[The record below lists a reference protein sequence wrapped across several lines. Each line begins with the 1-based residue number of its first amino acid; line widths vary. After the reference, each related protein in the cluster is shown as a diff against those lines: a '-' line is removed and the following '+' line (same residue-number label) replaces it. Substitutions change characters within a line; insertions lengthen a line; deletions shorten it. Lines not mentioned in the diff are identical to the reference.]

1 MLIDTHAHLYHE
13 RFDDDREA
21 VIERAREAGV
31 EAIVMPAID
40 VDSIHRAIDLSRR
53 HDELYAM
60 AALHPSAT
68 KDATEAEMR
77 EVATLCREPEV
88 VAVGESGLDYY
99 HDRSFDE
106 RQHRFFR
113 RHVRLA
119 GETELP
125 LILHDRESTEDL
137 VRVLREEREQLD
149 CPEDLRGI
157 FHCWVGQ
164 PELARA
170 AEELGFLLGVGG
182 ILTFS
187 NSGLDEA
194 AAEIPLSRL
203 VVETDAPF
211 LAPEPHRGGR
221 NEPAW
226 VRSVAERLAEVQDVS
241 LEELARRTTDNA
253 RRLFGLA

>member
-1 MLIDTHAHLYHE
+1 MLVDTHAHLYHE
-13 RFDDDREA
+13 RFDDDRAEVVA
-21 VIERAREAGV
+21 RAREAGV
-31 EAIVMPAID
+31 DRIVMPAVD
-40 VDSIHRAIDLSRR
+40 VDSIHRAVDLCRR
-53 HDELYAM
+53 HDGLYAM

-68 KDATEAEMR
+68 ERATEREMNN
-77 EVATLCREPEV
+77 VAALCEEPEV

-119 GETELP
+119 AETGLP
-125 LILHDRESTEDL
+125 LVLHNRDSSEDL
-137 VRVLREEREQLD
+137 VRLLREERSELAD
-149 CPEDLRGI
+149 PGRLRGI

-164 PELARA
+164 PELAEA
-170 AEELGFLLGVGG
+170 AEEMGFYLGLGG

-187 NSGLDEA
+187 NSALDEA
-194 AAEIPLSRL
+194 TAEIPLSRL

-226 VRSVAERLAEVQDVS
+226 VRHVAERLAEVQGRS
-241 LEELARRTTDNA
+241 FEEVARITTENA
-253 RRLFGLA
+253 MELFGLS